1 MKKKYLI
8 LLGFIIVIILNAN
21 REKIFFSNDK
31 VEKTTLEIEG
41 NKEIKKI
48 TEENKLSKNIDQ
60 EKIEKVLESD
70 REEVCKEESLLSE
83 NEISKQLE
91 EQISSEWESHEK
103 EELAYDE
110 DVSLEEK
117 VILENIEYT
126 IKKGDTIYDLS
137 KEYKIKSD
145 YIYANN
151 KDMNLSILQIG
162 KKINIPTENG
172 IFYEI
177 QKGDTLEKIS
187 KIFEVDIE
195 TIKKDNEIEDLN
207 LLVVGASIFIRE
219 PKISKYM
226 IGTQGEFAVRKIVNG
241 FANPLSSMIVTSS
254 YGNRNHP
261 VMKKVLAHG
270 GLDLRAKTGTQVMS
284 SKGGVVTYA
293 GEARGYGKV
302 IIIKHN
308 NGYETRYAH
317 LSRIQVKTGQ
327 KVNQN
332 QVIGLSGA
340 TGRVTGPHLHFEIRK
355 NGKVENPLDYLQI

>member
-1 MKKKYLI
+1 MKKKYI
-8 LLGFIIVIILNAN
+8 FLLGLVGIIFLNIN
-21 REKIFFSNDK
+21 RGKIGEKLFFSPESVEENISIEEKI
-31 VEKTTLEIEG
+31 E
-41 NKEIKKI
+41 
-48 TEENKLSKNIDQ
+48 LSDDQ
-60 EKIEKVLESD
+60 EKIVKILDTDKKENFDDNKILIEKD
-70 REEVCKEESLLSE
+70 E
-83 NEISKQLE
+83 NEKLE
-91 EQISSEWESHEK
+91 EKISSEWENQEK
-103 EELAYDE
+103 EELVYDE
-110 DVSLEEK
+110 NINLNEK
-117 VILENIEYT
+117 VVLENIEYT

-137 KEYKIKSD
+137 REYKIKSD

-151 KDMNLSILQIG
+151 KDINLSVLQIG

-172 IFYEI
+172 IFYEV

-187 KIFEVDIE
+187 KIFEVEIE

-207 LLVVGASIFIRE
+207 MLVIGASIFIRE
-219 PKISKYM
+219 PRISKYM
-226 IGTQGEFAVRKIVNG
+226 IGTQGEFAVRKTING

-284 SKGGVVTYA
+284 SKSGVVTYA

-317 LSRIQVKTGQ
+317 LSKIQVRKGQ